1 MEKMLA
7 DVHTEAQRRLAAQH
21 RSTQRLTTDER
32 EEYLL
37 CKADM
42 AYFIGK
48 YVMILNAT
56 DETWLPFDLWPAQRD
71 VLSQMHESR
80 QLIVLKAR
88 QLGLTWLCLAYALW
102 RIVFYPIATIGI
114 FSRREEDAK
123 ELLDKRL
130 KGMYERLPTWMKA
143 ATVID
148 NNKTNWQLSTGSSAM
163 AFATNGGRQY
173 TFSLVM
179 VDEADFQP
187 DLPGLL
193 TAVKPTIDAGGRM
206 WLISSVNK
214 DLPESRFKKIYRTA
228 KIGSENWRHVFLSWQ
243 ARPGR
248 TLDWYERQ
256 KVECMATTGALDDLH
271 QEYPATDTEALAPR
285 SLDKRISPI
294 WIEAC
299 YDEMEPLE
307 HVMGAPAIPGLE
319 IYKLPVNDMRY
330 VIGGDPAEGNPTSD
344 DSALTVLDWATGE
357 ECAVLAGKFEPS
369 TFGSHIK
376 EIAAYYNGAPA
387 MIERNN
393 HGHAVIQWVDEH
405 AKRVKLLNG
414 HDDKPGWMSSKL
426 GKALLY
432 TECAD
437 HFRTNARMD
446 DPAQATK
453 ILHSFGGYQQLASI
467 EGATLRAPEGQHD
480 DRADSYALAQ
490 VARAAAIIERVAI
503 HQSPIRN
510 RGGAPNVRR
519 SVRRV
524 R

>member
-21 RSTQRLTTDER
+21 KSTQRLSAQER
-32 EEYLL
+32 EEYRL
-37 CKADM
+37 CKDDI
-42 AYFIGK
+42 AYFIGN

-56 DETWLPFDLWPAQRD
+56 DETWLPFELWPAQRAT
-71 VLSQMHESR
+71 LAQMHESR
-80 QLIVLKAR
+80 QLIILKAR

-102 RIVFYPIATIGI
+102 RIVFFPIATIGI

-130 KGMYERLPTWMKA
+130 KGMYERLPDWMKA
-143 ATVID
+143 SAVID
-148 NNKTNWQLSTGSSAM
+148 NNKTHWQLSTGSSAM

-214 DLPESRFKKIYRTA
+214 DLPESRFKKTYRAA
-228 KIGSENWRHVFLSWQ
+228 KTGSDQWRHIFLPWQ

-285 SLDKRISPI
+285 SLDKRIAPI
-294 WIEAC
+294 WLEAC
-299 YDEMEPLE
+299 YEEMEPLRK
-307 HVMGAPAIPGLE
+307 VAGVPAIPGLE
-319 IYKLPVNDMRY
+319 IYKTVTPGRSY
-330 VIGGDPAEGNPTSD
+330 VLGADPAEGNPNSD
-344 DSALTVLDWATGE
+344 DSALTVLDTVSGE

-369 TFGSHIK
+369 IFGSYIQLVSD
-376 EIAAYYNGAPA
+376 YYRHAPA

-405 AKRVKLLNG
+405 APTVSLLNG
-414 HDDKPGWMSSKL
+414 HDEKSGWLSSKL
-426 GKALLY
+426 GKTLLY
-432 TECAD
+432 TECAE
-437 HFRTNARMD
+437 HFRTNAQD
-446 DPAQATK
+446 ETK
-453 ILHSFGGYQQLASI
+453 VLHSFASYTQLASI

-490 VARAAAIIERVAI
+490 VGRTAKSGKQAGTWGKRK
-503 HQSPIRN
+503 S
-510 RGGAPNVRR
+510 
-519 SVRRV
+519 
-524 R
+524 